1 MILKLKQTPGIYLV
15 GFMGSGKSTIGRLL
29 AGQTGWPFA
38 DLDRDIE
45 SAHNATIRTLFE
57 TLGEPG
63 FREIESTSLAKRVRA
78 IKTGCPMVL
87 ALGGG
92 AYVQPAN
99 AELME
104 SCGVSIWLDT
114 PFETIQRRVGPTNH
128 RPLAADPVFFREL
141 YLTRRELYAKATYKV
156 EVTSDDPSVTL
167 AQLLALPIFDK

>member
-15 GFMGSGKSTIGRLL
+15 GFMGSGKSTVGNLL
-29 AGQTGWPFA
+29 ADSIGWPFA

-45 SAHNATIRTLFE
+45 AASRSDIPTLFE

-63 FREIESTSLAKRVRA
+63 FREIEAAALDKRVRA
-78 IKTGCPMVL
+78 VKSGRPLVL

-99 AELME
+99 AELMD
-104 SCGVSIWLDT
+104 SNGITIWLDA
-114 PFETIQRRVGPTNH
+114 PFETIQARVRGTDH

-141 YLTRRELYAKATYKV
+141 FLMRREAYAKAAYTV
-156 EVTSDDPSVTL
+156 PITSDDPSVTL
-167 AQLLALPIFDK
+167 AQLLALPVFHK